1 MNTFLKYRW
10 LLLLF
15 PFLLLSQ
22 SAFKM
27 PRGQTKET
35 VRFKFINNLMI
46 VPVEVNGVEL
56 SFVLDTGVNKPILF
70 NLTENDSLE
79 VKNVEEIYLRG
90 LGDGESAL
98 AYHSR
103 GNRFKLGKIFS
114 NNQDLYVVLDE
125 EINFSPRLGF
135 PVHGIIGFDMLRDFI
150 VDINYRKKKIRFFE
164 RSTYTYK
171 KCKKCETFP
180 IELIN
185 NKPYIKANVGISGGD
200 EKEVNLLIDSGSSD
214 ALWLFE
220 NKEAGVEIPDKSFY
234 DFLGRGLSGSIYGQ
248 RSRVKSLRLGQFRL
262 PEAKVAF
269 PDSVAIKH
277 IKNLNKRNGSMGSEI
292 LKRFHVILD
301 YQGGI
306 LTLRKNKNFKAPFK
320 YNMSGIELQHNGMRY
335 VQGSSTSIN
344 GVVKNSNDPTGTVQV
359 LLSQD
364 FKLTLFPS
372 FEIAE
377 IRPNSPAAMAGLK
390 TGDVVLSVNG
400 KQAHRFSLQ
409 EVIEMLNE
417 KPGKNIKL
425 QVDRNGK
432 KLLFYFEL
440 KKVL

>member
-1 MNTFLKYRW
+1 MSAFLKYRW

-15 PFLLLSQ
+15 PFFLLSQ

-27 PRGQTKET
+27 PRGQVKET
-35 VRFKFINNLMI
+35 IRFKFINNLMI
-46 VPVEVNGVEL
+46 IPVEVNGVEL

-90 LGDGESAL
+90 LGEGESAL

-103 GNRFKLGKIFS
+103 GNRFKMGKIYS

-125 EINFSPRLGF
+125 EINFSPQLGF
-135 PVHGIIGFDMLRDFI
+135 PVHGIIGFDMFRDFI
-150 VDINYRKKKIRFFE
+150 VDINYRKKRIRFYE
-164 RSTYTYK
+164 RSAYRYK

-180 IELIN
+180 IELVN
-185 NKPYIKANVGISGGD
+185 NKPYVKANVAISD
-200 EKEVNLLIDSGSSD
+200 TEEMEVNLLIDSGSSD
-214 ALWLFE
+214 ALWLFQ
-220 NKEAGVEIPDKSFY
+220 NDEAGVSIPEKSFY

-248 RSRVKSLRLGQFRL
+248 RSRVKSLWLGEFQL
-262 PEAKVAF
+262 PEAKVSF

-277 IKNLNKRNGSMGSEI
+277 IQNLNKRNGSIGSEI

-301 YQGGI
+301 YQEGK
-306 LTLRKNKNFKAPFK
+306 LSLRKNRNFNNPFK
-320 YNMSGIELQHNGMRY
+320 YNMSGVELQHNGMRY

-344 GVVKNSNDPTGTVQV
+344 GFVKNSNDPTGKVQV

-377 IRPNSPAAMAGLK
+377 IRPGSPAEKAGLK
-390 TGDVVLSVNG
+390 TGDVVLGVNG

-409 EVIEMLNE
+409 EVVEMLNE

-425 QVDRNGK
+425 QVDRKGI

-440 KKVL
+440 RKVL